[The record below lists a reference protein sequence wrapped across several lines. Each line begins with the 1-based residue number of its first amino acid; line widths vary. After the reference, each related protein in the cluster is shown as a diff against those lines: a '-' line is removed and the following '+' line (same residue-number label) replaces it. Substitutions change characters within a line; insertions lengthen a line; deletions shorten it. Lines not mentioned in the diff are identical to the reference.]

1 MCFLYSK
8 MNKIHFISFDT
19 QLKYVI
25 LEPNPIYI
33 KNKMRKP
40 IRIIVIVGIALL
52 ILGMILYP
60 QIKAAFK
67 GNEEQPVAPA
77 QMALPSRVASLSVN
91 AIVLKPETIKDVFR
105 TKGVILPDEEVN
117 LIFETS
123 GKITQINFKE
133 GSFVNKGQ
141 LLAKVN
147 DAPLQAELKK
157 LKSQLP
163 LAQERVFRQRTL
175 LDKDAVSQESFETVT
190 TDLEKLKADIELVQ
204 ARIDQTEL
212 RAPFSGMIGLR
223 MVSEGAYAS
232 PQVMVSKL
240 TKISPLKIEFAF
252 NERQVGEIK
261 DGTKLNFI
269 LENDLNTYEASVYAV
284 ETTLETNTLSLKARA
299 RYANPGGIIKPGRST
314 NIEIQLQEITN
325 TLVIPSI
332 ASIAE
337 MGRDI
342 AYIYKN
348 GKAKQVVLTK
358 GLRTASSVQIIE
370 GLSIGDTL
378 LTTGVMQLRDGMN
391 VSIEQLQ
398 E

>member
-1 MCFLYSK
+1 
-8 MNKIHFISFDT
+8 
-19 QLKYVI
+19 
-25 LEPNPIYI
+25 
-33 KNKMRKP
+33 MRKP
-40 IRIIVIVGIALL
+40 IKIVVVIGIALL
-52 ILGMILYP
+52 ILGMIFYP
-60 QIKAAFK
+60 KIKKTFV
-67 GNEEQPVAPA
+67 GNNDEPMTRPVTSPA
-77 QMALPSRVASLSVN
+77 GQGLTVN
-91 AIVLKPETIKDVFR
+91 AVVLKPETLRDVFR
-105 TKGVILPDEEVN
+105 TKGVLLPDEEVD

-133 GSFVNKGQ
+133 GSFVNRGQ

-157 LKSQLP
+157 LKAQLP

-175 LDKDAVSQESFETVT
+175 LDKDAVSQEAFETVT
-190 TDLEKLKADIELVQ
+190 TDLDKLKADIELVQ
-204 ARIDQTEL
+204 SRIDQTEL

-240 TKISPLKIEFAF
+240 TKISPLKIEFSV

-261 DGTKLNFI
+261 DGTKLTFTV
-269 LENDLNTYEASVYAV
+269 ENDLNDYEASIYAI
-284 ETTLETNTLSLKARA
+284 ETTLEANTLSLKARA
-299 RYANPGGIIKPGRST
+299 RYANPGGRLKPGRSA

-342 AYIYKN
+342 AYTYKN
-348 GKAKQVVLTK
+348 GKAHQVVLIK

-370 GLSIGDTL
+370 GLNIGDTL

-391 VSIEQLQ
+391 VSIAQL
-398 E
+398 EE